1 MKALRWGMLVLLALA
16 GLALLVRSALPPR
29 IAEGSAL
36 WIELSGDYVESP
48 ERPWLAQLAGLTQR
62 PLVSLLS
69 ELRKAELDDRLA
81 HVVLHVRDLRVG
93 WAKAQELRAA
103 IEALSAAG
111 RHPVAYLDVP
121 GFGANKGYFVA
132 SAADEVHLAPGGG
145 APLLGLAQEYV
156 FLGGLWELLG
166 ARVEVTQAGT
176 YKGAAESFAGRE
188 MSDAYREQ
196 AERLLDSVDGQ
207 FVDGIAAS
215 RGLEPQAVRR
225 ALAAA
230 PSDPEVL
237 MQLGLVDG
245 AAPRRALL
253 EALGDPELVESATWA
268 RVDPA
273 SLGFEPEATFALIYG
288 SGTIVSGRGSVSRSG
303 RPVIASD
310 TIVEAIESAADDAAI
325 GAIVLRIDSPGGG
338 PFPSEQIW
346 HALRAAREKKPVIA
360 SFSDYAASGAYYLAS
375 AADAIVADPATLTG
389 SIGVFAIR
397 PSLGGVFER
406 LEIGFETL
414 SRAPHA
420 ELLLSTPPLSPET
433 RDWLQA
439 DVDAVYRRFLA
450 RVAEGRGV
458 EPEAVAAVA
467 EGRVWTG
474 EQALERGLVDEL
486 GGLRAAVGVARAR
499 LGLEPDTDVALAI
512 YPPPRPLLQ
521 QLQEAL
527 RTRVAQS
534 LRPALPWSPLLDR
547 IGGWLEALAAGGPV
561 LLPPIFLEIR

>member
-1 MKALRWGMLVLLALA
+1 
-16 GLALLVRSALPPR
+16 
-29 IAEGSAL
+29 
-36 WIELSGDYVESP
+36 
-48 ERPWLAQLAGLTQR
+48 
-62 PLVSLLS
+62 
-69 ELRKAELDDRLA
+69 
-81 HVVLHVRDLRVG
+81 
-93 WAKAQELRAA
+93 
-103 IEALSAAG
+103 
-111 RHPVAYLDVP
+111 
-121 GFGANKGYFVA
+121 
-132 SAADEVHLAPGGG
+132 
-145 APLLGLAQEYV
+145 
-156 FLGGLWELLG
+156 
-166 ARVEVTQAGT
+166 
-176 YKGAAESFAGRE
+176 
-188 MSDAYREQ
+188 
-196 AERLLDSVDGQ
+196 
-207 FVDGIAAS
+207 
-215 RGLEPQAVRR
+215 
-225 ALAAA
+225 
-230 PSDPEVL
+230 

-450 RVAEGRGV
+450 RVAVGRGG